1 MHPATR
7 LSIRSGLLVGSALL
21 LAACAAPPREDA
33 SATLAR
39 ASQAMGATQLNTLRY
54 SAEGTGTTFGQ
65 AYHADAVWPKI
76 TVHSLTRS
84 IDYGTGTMRDEV
96 VMSRAEPLG
105 GGGYPLSGQQ
115 RNDQFVSG
123 ELAWNQAGTTATA
136 ATARARRSRP
146 SALDHAAR
154 RAQGGAARQR
164 HGPRRRCR
172 SERWSRSSCRAA
184 SARR

>member
-1 MHPATR
+1 M
-7 LSIRSGLLVGSALL
+7 
-21 LAACAAPPREDA
+21 
-33 SATLAR
+33 
-39 ASQAMGATQLNTLRY
+39 RY

-136 ATARARRSRP
+136 APRALVDRVHQLWITPHGVLKAAQRGNATVRAGDAGASVVSFELAGPLQRDGRRSAPTAWCGASTRSFP
-146 SALDHAAR
+146 TRCSATR
-154 RAQGGAARQR
+154 R
-164 HGPRRRCR
+164 
-172 SERWSRSSCRAA
+172 W
-184 SARR
+184 